1 MENGNIPLRHVVCVT
16 FSALVCGLPAP
27 YKRKYAIGGL
37 FVPDCSL
44 GIGIF
49 MFDFHVAHSALERIC
64 YAFVFILDCLFNSN
78 LASLFGLVNREVV
91 GYFA

>member
-1 MENGNIPLRHVVCVT
+1 MENGNIPLRHAVRFAVCV
-16 FSALVCGLPAP
+16 LVCGLPAHH
-27 YKRKYAIGGL
+27 KREHAVGGL
-37 FVPDCSL
+37 LVLACSL